1 MENYLRKVVIEGL
14 FEKNNNYS
22 IDFIEGANCIYGD
35 NGTGKTSIIN
45 LIVSSLSCDL
55 NKLKTVPFESLS
67 LYTAKTGQVRAKKFI
82 IVRKKNPEIIDS
94 KLETGYIKI
103 EIVNDPDFI
112 EIPFYGNN
120 QLPGYWEEVENS
132 ISAKIE
138 NFKKKVLSELTL
150 THVPLLRVHDSE
162 IFNEGGHD
170 EYLQMVLRKKRIHH
184 K

>member
-82 IVRKKNPEIIDS
+82 IVRKK
-94 KLETGYIKI
+94 K
-103 EIVNDPDFI
+103 
-112 EIPFYGNN
+112 
-120 QLPGYWEEVENS
+120 
-132 ISAKIE
+132 
-138 NFKKKVLSELTL
+138 TL
-150 THVPLLRVHDSE
+150 KS
-162 IFNEGGHD
+162 
-170 EYLQMVLRKKRIHH
+170 
-184 K
+184 